1 MPPGLTRPEAERL
14 VNTYADLILRL
25 SYTYLSHTHDAQDI
39 CQTVFLKLIERRPAF
54 ASPEHEKAWIIRTTI
69 NACKDHLKSH
79 WRKTT
84 VPIEAARHIPAPAAE
99 PGSIL
104 AAAPVTQ
111 KRVSHKKRVH
121 LLIAAVI
128 AAALCAACASGALRS
143 ASKVFANLFGASQE
157 QASLLEQLGSPL
169 GVSCT

>member
-1 MPPGLTRPEAERL
+1 MPPSLTRQEAERL

-25 SYTYLSHTHDAQDI
+25 SYTYLKNTHDAQDI

-54 ASPEHEKAWIIRTTI
+54 ASSEHEKAWIIRTTI

-84 VPIEAARHIPAPAAE
+84 VPIEAAQHVPAPAAE

-104 AAAPVTQ
+104 ASVN
-111 KRVSHKKRVH
+111 
-121 LLIAAVI
+121 LLPPKYRAVI
-128 AAALCAACASGALRS
+128 YLHYYEGYTAPEIAQLLGRLPSTVNTQLRR
-143 ASKVFANLFGASQE
+143 GRE
-157 QASLLEQLGSPL
+157 QLKTLLEKEGYP
-169 GVSCT
+169 

>member
-1 MPPGLTRPEAERL
+1 MPPSLTRQEAERL

-54 ASPEHEKAWIIRTTI
+54 ASSEHEKAWIIRTTI

-84 VPIEAARHIPAPAAE
+84 VPIEAAQHVPAPAAE

-104 AAAPVTQ
+104 ASVN
-111 KRVSHKKRVH
+111 
-121 LLIAAVI
+121 LLPPKYRAVIYLHYYLDYKTDEIAAMLKKPPSTVRNH
-128 AAALCAACASGALRS
+128 LRE
-143 ASKVFANLFGASQE
+143 ARE
-157 QASLLEQLGSPL
+157 LLRRQIGGQP
-169 GVSCT
+169 

>member
-1 MPPGLTRPEAERL
+1 MPPSLTRQEAERL

-25 SYTYLSHTHDAQDI
+25 SYTYLSNTHDAQDI

-54 ASPEHEKAWIIRTTI
+54 ASSEHEKAWIIRTTI

-84 VPIEAARHIPAPAAE
+84 VPIEAAQHVPAPAAE

-104 AAAPVTQ
+104 ASVN
-111 KRVSHKKRVH
+111 
-121 LLIAAVI
+121 LLPPKYRAVI
-128 AAALCAACASGALRS
+128 YLHYYEGYTAPEIAQLLGRLPSTVNTQLRR
-143 ASKVFANLFGASQE
+143 GRE
-157 QASLLEQLGSPL
+157 QLKTLLEKEGYP
-169 GVSCT
+169 

>member
-1 MPPGLTRPEAERL
+1 MPPSLTRQEAERL

-84 VPIEAARHIPAPAAE
+84 VPIEAAQHVPAPAAE

-104 AAAPVTQ
+104 ASVN
-111 KRVSHKKRVH
+111 
-121 LLIAAVI
+121 LLPPKYRAVIYLHYYEGYQTDEIAAMLHRPPSTVRNQMRD
-128 AAALCAACASGALRS
+128 ARAKLKFTLGGEGA
-143 ASKVFANLFGASQE
+143 
-157 QASLLEQLGSPL
+157 
-169 GVSCT
+169 

>member
-1 MPPGLTRPEAERL
+1 MPPSLTRQEAERL

-25 SYTYLSHTHDAQDI
+25 SYTYLSHAHDAQDI

-54 ASPEHEKAWIIRTTI
+54 ASSEHEKAWIIRTTI

-84 VPIEAARHIPAPAAE
+84 VPIEAAQHVPAPASE

-104 AAAPVTQ
+104 ASVN
-111 KRVSHKKRVH
+111 
-121 LLIAAVI
+121 LLPPKYRAVI
-128 AAALCAACASGALRS
+128 YLHYYEGYTAPEIAQLLGRLPSTVNTQLRR
-143 ASKVFANLFGASQE
+143 GRE
-157 QASLLEQLGSPL
+157 QLKTLLEKEGYP
-169 GVSCT
+169 

>member
-1 MPPGLTRPEAERL
+1 MPPSLTRQEAERL

-25 SYTYLSHTHDAQDI
+25 SYTYLSHTPDAQDI

-54 ASPEHEKAWIIRTTI
+54 ASSEHEKAWIIRTTI

-84 VPIEAARHIPAPAAE
+84 VPIEAAQHVPAPAAE

-104 AAAPVTQ
+104 ASVN
-111 KRVSHKKRVH
+111 
-121 LLIAAVI
+121 LLPPKYRAVI
-128 AAALCAACASGALRS
+128 YLHYYEGYTAPEIAQLLGRLPSTVNTQLRR
-143 ASKVFANLFGASQE
+143 GRE
-157 QASLLEQLGSPL
+157 QLKTLLEKEGYP
-169 GVSCT
+169 